1 MKRRPLPSHS
11 SILSIESSWKR
22 VRIGAQKGPQADLDE
37 VSMMQSPFII
47 SFPGMSTA
55 EANRL
60 AAGLASAIRDA
71 DRDVKVEQ
79 KRDQPD
85 TQDFGATLA
94 VILGTASVT
103 AVAKGVEGWLARHSG
118 AKIQINKDGSVIAS
132 NLDSRDAA
140 RIAEAFKPPR

>member
-1 MKRRPLPSHS
+1 MT
-11 SILSIESSWKR
+11 
-22 VRIGAQKGPQADLDE
+22 G
-37 VSMMQSPFII
+37 SPFII
-47 SFPGMSTA
+47 SFPSLSTA

-60 AAGLASAIRDA
+60 ASGLAAAIRDS

-79 KRDQPD
+79 RRDQPD

-94 VILGTASVT
+94 IILGTASAT
-103 AVAKGVEGWLARHSG
+103 AVARGVEAWLARHSG

-140 RIAEAFKPPR
+140 RIAEAFKTRQ